1 MNLKLD
7 SVLIGWVVAGVVI
20 ILAVASAIVGAANTR
35 SGGFDLFLA
44 RLLPPLGVGLL
55 IIAATAVLKGT
66 LERRGVAGRA
76 ATGRAV
82 EVARTAVPN
91 QAGEAARA
99 AALHGLGL
107 LKVNL
112 RLSAGN
118 IGASVVSLFAV
129 ISVFIPW
136 IAFAASDGRE
146 LETSGGFTFLEV
158 ASEAEVGV
166 VKLFFFILVALGVV
180 GLASVVLPRW
190 AGLIT
195 GIVGMAMTLLTF
207 IYIFVVV
214 D

>member
-1 MNLKLD
+1 M
-7 SVLIGWVVAGVVI
+7 
-20 ILAVASAIVGAANTR
+20 
-35 SGGFDLFLA
+35 
-44 RLLPPLGVGLL
+44 
-55 IIAATAVLKGT
+55 
-66 LERRGVAGRA
+66 AGRA
-76 ATGRAV
+76 AIGRAV

-99 AALHGLGL
+99 VALQGLGR

-118 IGASVVSLFAV
+118 IGASVVGLFAV

-146 LETSGGFTFLEV
+146 LETSEGFTLLEV

-166 VKLFFFILVALGVV
+166 VKLFFFILLALGVV

-214 D
+214 DEEVRELGRYGVTVVTIPYIGFFLTGGSFLLITMLRAVSGLNRTMGQRRDND